1 MLRVGDS
8 AGKSAPMGT
17 QHQAVSPD
25 NIGMS
30 NIQSEQVLF
39 RNIHAYIQVQ
49 AYIHAY
55 IQVISTN
62 KKEAMN
68 LEENRR
74 GIWEGLEGRK
84 GRGEFL

>member
-1 MLRVGDS
+1 
-8 AGKSAPMGT
+8 MGT

-39 RNIHAYIQVQ
+39 RNIHAY
-49 AYIHAY
+49 AY